1 MNSNEL
7 PTLGQLA
14 ALDRE
19 ARRMRSAVAG
29 ALLRRAYLWL
39 AEMPMRLRE
48 QSIAQR
54 IGQPTDVADLEHRLR
69 QLERGQRP
77 GYI

>member
-7 PTLGQLA
+7 PTVGQLA
-14 ALDRE
+14 TLDHK
-19 ARRMRSAVAG
+19 ARQMRSAVVG
-29 ALLRRAYLWL
+29 ALLQRAYLWF